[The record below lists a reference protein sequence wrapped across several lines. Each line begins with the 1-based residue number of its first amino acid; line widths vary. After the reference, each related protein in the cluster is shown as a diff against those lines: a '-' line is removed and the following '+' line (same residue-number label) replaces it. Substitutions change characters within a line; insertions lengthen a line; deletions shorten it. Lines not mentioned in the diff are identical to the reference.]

1 MGSRVLAL
9 NPLTDFKTF
18 VLARRGKRPLVKN
31 KGECPFCPGR
41 EKLTPPTTF
50 ALPSLANWRVRC
62 FKNAFPITEKHE
74 VVVETREHDE
84 LFQNLGDEQLAFV
97 FEAYKN
103 RYRELQR
110 ASESVF
116 LFRNRGVASGASVP
130 HEHAQIIGLDF
141 IPEFIAREVEAFARG
156 FKASGES
163 ALHSILVKERAHV
176 FAREKGFAAFT
187 PSFARFPLECW
198 IAPERHA
205 RSILDFSASE
215 GLAFMRLLREVT
227 KRVARFSPDYT
238 IVFHSAPRSVRD
250 FHFHVEVYP
259 RLLAVWGGIEL
270 GAGVFVNH
278 KPASE
283 AVKELSCKEGKL
295 QRKL

>member
-1 MGSRVLAL
+1 MGSRELAF
-9 NPLTDFKTF
+9 NPLTGFKTF
-18 VLARRGKRPLVKN
+18 MLARRGKRPLVKN
-31 KGECPFCPGR
+31 KRECFFCPGR

-50 ALPSLANWRVRC
+50 ALPSKENWRVRC
-62 FKNAFPITEKHE
+62 FKNAFPITQNHE
-74 VVVETREHDE
+74 VIVETLDHDE
-84 LFQNLGDEQLAFV
+84 LFQNFSDEQLAFV
-97 FEAYKN
+97 FEAYRN
-103 RYRELQR
+103 RYRELQQ

-116 LFRNRGVASGASVP
+116 LFRNHGAASGASVS

-141 IPEFIAREVEAFARG
+141 VPEFIASEVEAFARG

-205 RSILDFSASE
+205 RSILDFSGSE
-215 GLAFMRLLREVT
+215 ALAFMRLLREVT
-227 KRVARFSPDYT
+227 KRVARASPDYT
-238 IVFHSAPRSVRD
+238 VVFHSAPRSVRN

-259 RLLAVWGGIEL
+259 RLLNVWGGIEL

-278 KPASE
+278 KPAGE
-283 AVKELSCKEGKL
+283 AVKDLNK
-295 QRKL
+295 R